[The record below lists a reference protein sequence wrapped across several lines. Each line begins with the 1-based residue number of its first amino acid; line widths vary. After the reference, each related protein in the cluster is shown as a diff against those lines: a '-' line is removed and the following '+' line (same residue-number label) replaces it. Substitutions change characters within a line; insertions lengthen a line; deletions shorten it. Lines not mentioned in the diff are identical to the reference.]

1 MAELPEI
8 ETLRHDL
15 DREVAGKRIKTAEL
29 SGLKSF
35 RHHANRKQVVS
46 RLEGAKITGVQRRG
60 TLLAFKLDNDEL
72 LVVDLSEGGRLLKA
86 SAREPVAHRTQAV
99 ITFTQGGQLRFVD
112 PTDGGAQAAVVP
124 ADQLDTYAPGLAE
137 MGRDPVDEPMS
148 WVLFGDLL
156 RGRKQKLKLFLTD
169 PTVLV
174 GIGSVY
180 SDEILYDSGLRGD
193 RMSDA
198 LSAQEVRRL
207 YRAVVET
214 LHEGLKHRGYT
225 DGPDGWTD
233 LAGQRGGFTD
243 LVAAY
248 GREGQAC
255 KRCRS
260 VIVKKK
266 LAGRVSYF
274 CEECQ
279 V

>member
-15 DREVAGKRIKTAEL
+15 DREVAGKRIKSAEL

-35 RHHANRKQVVS
+35 RHHANRKQAVS
-46 RLEGAKITGVQRRG
+46 KLEGAKITGVQRRG
-60 TLLAFKLDNDEL
+60 TLLVFKLDNDEL
-72 LVVDLSEGGRLLKA
+72 LVVDISGAGQLLKA
-86 SAREPVAHRTQAV
+86 ATREPVAPHTQAV
-99 ITFTQGGQLRFVD
+99 LTFTQGGQLRFID

-124 ADQLDTYAPGLAE
+124 AGELDAYAPSLAE
-137 MGRDPVDEPMS
+137 LGRDPVDEPMS
-148 WVLFGDLL
+148 WVVFGDML
-156 RGRKQKLKLFLTD
+156 RSRKQKLKPFLMD
-169 PTVLV
+169 PTVLA
-174 GIGSVY
+174 GIGNVY
-180 SDEILYDSGLRGD
+180 SDEILYDAGLRGD

-225 DGPDGWTD
+225 DGEQGWTD
-233 LAGQRGGFTD
+233 LGGRPGGYNS
-243 LVAAY
+243 LVSAY
-248 GREGQAC
+248 GREGEAC
-255 KRCRS
+255 RRCRS

-266 LAGRVSYF
+266 VANRVSYF
-274 CEECQ
+274 CEQCQ

>member
-35 RHHANRKQVVS
+35 RHHANRKQAVS
-46 RLEGAKITGVQRRG
+46 KLEGAKITGVQRRG
-60 TLLAFKLDNDEL
+60 TLLVFKLDNDEL
-72 LVVDLSEGGRLLKA
+72 LVVDISEAGQLLKA
-86 SAREPVAHRTQAV
+86 ASREPVAPHTQAV
-99 ITFTQGGQLRFVD
+99 LTFTQGGQLRFVD
-112 PTDGGAQAAVVP
+112 PTEGGAQAAVVS
-124 ADQLDTYAPGLAE
+124 ADELDAYAPGLAE
-137 MGRDPVDEPMS
+137 LGRDPVDEPMS
-148 WVLFGDLL
+148 WVVFGDLL
-156 RGRKQKLKLFLTD
+156 RSRKQKLKTFLTD
-169 PTVLV
+169 PTVLA
-174 GIGSVY
+174 GIGNVY
-180 SDEILYDSGLRGD
+180 SDEILYDAGLRGD

-225 DGPDGWTD
+225 DGEQGWTD
-233 LAGQRGGFTD
+233 LAGRPGGYNA
-243 LVAAY
+243 LVSAY
-248 GREGQAC
+248 GREGEAC
-255 KRCRS
+255 RRCRS

-266 LAGRVSYF
+266 VANRMSFF
-274 CEECQ
+274 CEQCQ

>member
-15 DREVAGKRIKTAEL
+15 DREVAGKRIKAVEL

-35 RHHANRKQVVS
+35 RHHANRKQVS
-46 RLEGAKITGVQRRG
+46 SKLEGAKITGVQRRG
-60 TLLAFKLDNDEL
+60 TLLVLKLDNEEL
-72 LVVDLSEGGRLLKA
+72 LVVGITEAGRLLKA
-86 SAREPVAHRTQAV
+86 STREAIAPHTQAV

-112 PTDGGAQAAVVP
+112 PTDGGAQAAVVH
-124 ADQLDTYAPGLAE
+124 ADQLDEYAPELAE
-137 MGRDPVDEPMS
+137 LGRDPVDEPMS
-148 WVLFGDLL
+148 WVVFGDML
-156 RGRKQKLKLFLTD
+156 RARKLKLKQFLTD
-169 PTVLV
+169 PTVLA
-174 GIGSVY
+174 GIGNVY
-180 SDEILYDSGLRGD
+180 SDEILYDAGLRGD

-225 DGPDGWTD
+225 DGDDGWTD
-233 LAGQRGGFTD
+233 LTGRPGGFGP
-243 LVAAY
+243 LVSAY
-248 GREGQAC
+248 GREGEAC

-266 LAGRVSYF
+266 VAGRVSYF
-274 CEECQ
+274 CEQCQ